1 VEKEIKLIA
10 QRAIEKNYEISTKF
24 DEINEIIQKP
34 PKCIE
39 DVHATAEYVKKIGIE
54 IEKRKIEIDECMRTY
69 DICSEFNH
77 EFTGG
82 ENDDKW
88 KLFGAPQRIMET
100 IEMQTQVL
108 EK

>member
-1 VEKEIKLIA
+1 MEKEIKLIS
-10 QRAIEKNYEISTKF
+10 QRAVEKNYEISTKF
-24 DEINEIIQKP
+24 DEINEMIQKP
-34 PKCIE
+34 PKSIE
-39 DVHATAEYVKKIGIE
+39 DVHNTAEYIKKIGIE

-88 KLFGAPQRIMET
+88 RLFGAPQRIMET
-100 IEMQTQVL
+100 IEQQTAVL

>member
-1 VEKEIKLIA
+1 M
-10 QRAIEKNYEISTKF
+10 ISTKF
-24 DEINEIIQKP
+24 DEINEMIQKP

-39 DVHATAEYVKKIGIE
+39 DVHNTTDYSKKIGVDIE
-54 IEKRKIEIDECMRTY
+54 ARKKEIAECMRTY

-100 IEMQTQVL
+100 IELQTQVL